1 MKTIE
6 LYTVEWRDGYERH
19 TEHDVSLDTMRSW
32 FEDGGGGNAD
42 EYADEFKIISD
53 LAVVTIKALISRTAW
68 AR

>member
-32 FEDGGGGNAD
+32 FEDGGG
-42 EYADEFKIISD
+42 E
-53 LAVVTIKALISRTAW
+53 ALTNMQMSLR
-68 AR
+68 